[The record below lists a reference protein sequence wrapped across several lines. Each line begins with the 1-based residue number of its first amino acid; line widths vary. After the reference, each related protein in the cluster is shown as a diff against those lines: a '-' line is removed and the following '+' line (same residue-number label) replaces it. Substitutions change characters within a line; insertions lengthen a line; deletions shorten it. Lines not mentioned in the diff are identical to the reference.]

1 MLTFPCCKHGNRIE
15 TMKKLTAI
23 FLISAALALQ
33 TGCVKDMGASHPKD
47 TPNEYNEFDFE
58 TRTPTALR
66 VDYGDMGGIP
76 ASVYFEVYDTCPV
89 AANASGTGYEKI
101 TAEAPL
107 FAGYTDER
115 GCFAGTVELPAYV
128 QKAYVYTPVFYAQT
142 LLEATRIDGTLTA
155 AAEKVAVS
163 AAPATRAGGYRS
175 RAVEKDGWKTWL
187 GSYDDTFGRIDYAY
201 NGDLRV
207 KNYKALYKAHA
218 SVFDTSKK
226 CPQEYRSSKDLYL
239 EKSAEVVITMLG
251 SNTCWNCSMGYYYY
265 KTGEKPR
272 SLKETDVI
280 MIFPNTQDG
289 QWSVNRKEASKYA
302 GVKRGTAV
310 QLMYYPHLAENSTEG
325 ATTVFPEGYRIGFV
339 LATNAWTNRLSGFRV
354 DKNYRAATS
363 DGLSVDNKGVAYNE
377 PRTAVF
383 RYTDKKEDINSVLFS
398 FEDYVDDQN
407 FSDVVFTMTSNP
419 VDAVVD
425 IPSVDVEDT
434 KKVARMLRGVYA
446 FEDLWPSR
454 GDYDMNDVMLRSNY
468 EKTFDEKGIYEE
480 SFLLT
485 TFANYAGNDNGIA
498 VTLGGAA
505 ASAELEMNVLVKGET
520 EYRKA
525 EFTRDADVLLL
536 SDNVK
541 TQLGAT
547 YKITA
552 KYSSPVDE
560 SQAGSVKPFIYRT
573 NRSGVSEGNRW
584 EVHLPYEAPT
594 SKIEASFFG
603 QGDDR
608 SIPRKGIYYVR
619 ADSYPFA
626 FFLAGANESDIAP
639 LLDLKNEKTPI
650 DQLYPGYIGW
660 VTSNGKEN
668 TDWYKR

>member
-1 MLTFPCCKHGNRIE
+1 
-15 TMKKLTAI
+15 MKKLNAI
-23 FLISAALALQ
+23 LFALAALALQ
-33 TGCVKDMGASHPKD
+33 TGCVKDMGASHPTD
-47 TPNEYNEFDFE
+47 TPKEYNEFDFE
-58 TRTPTALR
+58 TRTSTDLR

-89 AANASGTGYEKI
+89 TANADGTGYVKN
-101 TAEAPL
+101 TDAAPL
-107 FAGYTDER
+107 FAGYTDEQGR
-115 GCFAGTVELPAYV
+115 FSANVDLPAYLD
-128 QKAYVYTPVFYAQT
+128 KAWVYTPAFYAQT
-142 LLEATRIDGTLTA
+142 LLEATRANGTLTA
-155 AAEKVAVS
+155 AAEKITVS
-163 AAPATRAGGYRS
+163 AAPATRAGGYLS
-175 RAVEKDGWKTWL
+175 RAVQKDGWKTWL
-187 GSYDDTFGRIDYAY
+187 GTYDDTYGRIDYAY
-201 NGDLRV
+201 KGDLSV
-207 KNYKALYKAHA
+207 KNYAALYKAHA

-251 SNTCWNCSMGYYYY
+251 GNTCWNCSMGYYYY
-265 KTGEKPR
+265 KTGEKPK
-272 SLKETDVI
+272 SLKEARVV

-289 QWSVNRKEASKYA
+289 QWSNDRKKASKYI
-302 GVKRGTAV
+302 GVTRGTAV
-310 QLMYYPHLAENSTEG
+310 QLMYYPHIAENSTEG

-339 LATNAWTNRLSGFRV
+339 LATNAWTNRLEGYRGE
-354 DKNYRAATS
+354 KNYRSATS
-363 DGLSVDNKGVAYNE
+363 AGLSIDEKGVAYDT

-383 RYTDKKEDINSVLFS
+383 RYTDKKNDINSVLFS
-398 FEDYVDDQN
+398 FEDHVYDEN

-434 KKVARMLRGVYA
+434 KKVARVLRGVYA

-468 EKTFDEKGIYEE
+468 EKTFDDKGIYEE

-485 TFANYAGNDNGIA
+485 SFANYAGNDNGIA

-505 ASAELEMNVLVKGET
+505 ASASLEYSVCEKGET

-525 EFTRDADVLLL
+525 DFTRDGDVLLL

-541 TQLGAT
+541 NQLGAT

-552 KYSSPVDE
+552 KYTSPVAE
-560 SQAGSVKPFIYRT
+560 SNAGSIKPFIYRSD
-573 NRSGVSEGNRW
+573 RSGVSEGRRW
-584 EVHLPYEAPT
+584 EVHLPYEAPSDKVET
-594 SKIEASFFG
+594 AFFG

-608 SIPRKGIYYVR
+608 SVPEKGIYYVR

-626 FFLAGANESDIAP
+626 FFLSGANESDIAP
-639 LLDLKNEKTPI
+639 LLDLQNEKTPI
-650 DQLYPGYIGW
+650 DELYPGYMDW
-660 VTSNGKEN
+660 VTSGGSKN
-668 TDWYKR
+668 TDWYKK